1 MVGMLAPQF
10 AASPRQ
16 THCGWEPDLDSP
28 STLMDRME
36 RKRSP
41 FAIPVFIAV
50 AALLALLTYG
60 VVVKQGGNEYDN
72 AVASGERLP
81 ATVREVRVL
90 NSDKTV
96 SLEDYRG
103 KVVLLNFWASWC
115 EPCKDESPAIERA
128 YKKYKDQGFVVLG
141 ADVDDLSSDANEFI
155 KENNLTYPI
164 VRYTSTDATKDFGTK
179 RMPESFLIDR
189 EGNVVALQR
198 YQIDDEWLEENIP
211 PLLTEDRAGS

>member
-1 MVGMLAPQF
+1 MN
-10 AASPRQ
+10 
-16 THCGWEPDLDSP
+16 
-28 STLMDRME
+28 RME

-41 FAIPVFIAV
+41 FAIPVFVAV

-72 AVASGERLP
+72 AVAEGRTLP

-90 NSDKTV
+90 NEDRTV

-115 EPCKDESPAIERA
+115 EPCKQESPAIERA
-128 YKKYKDQGFVVLG
+128 YKKYKEQGFVVLG

-155 KENNLTYPI
+155 KENKLTYPV
-164 VRYTSTDATKDFGTK
+164 VRYTSADATKDFGTK

-198 YQIDDEWLEENIP
+198 YQIDDAWLEKHIP
-211 PLLTEDRAGS
+211 PVLEQDNGGS

>member
-1 MVGMLAPQF
+1 MAPVCRIDQTNALPIRTF
-10 AASPRQ
+10 ALTR
-16 THCGWEPDLDSP
+16 P
-28 STLMDRME
+28 STLGYCME

-72 AVASGERLP
+72 AVAEGQRLP

-90 NSDKTV
+90 DSDETT
-96 SLEDYRG
+96 SLADYRG

-128 YKKYKDQGFVVLG
+128 YNKYKDQGFVVLG
-141 ADVDDLSSDANEFI
+141 ADVDDLSEDAKEFI
-155 KENNLTYPI
+155 AENNLTYPI
-164 VRYTSTDATKDFGTK
+164 LRYSSTDATKDFGTK
-179 RMPESFLIDR
+179 RMPESFVIDR
-189 EGNVVALQR
+189 AGNVVALQR
-198 YQIDDEWLEENIP
+198 FQVDDAWLEENIP
-211 PLLTEDRAGS
+211 PVLAEQPTAKQGS

>member
-1 MVGMLAPQF
+1 
-10 AASPRQ
+10 
-16 THCGWEPDLDSP
+16 
-28 STLMDRME
+28 ME

-60 VVVKQGGNEYDN
+60 VVVKQGGNKYDN
-72 AVASGERLP
+72 AVAEGKRLP

-90 NSDKTV
+90 GGDDTT

-128 YKKYKDQGFVVLG
+128 YNKYKDQGFVVLG
-141 ADVDDLSSDANEFI
+141 ADVDDLSKDAEQFI
-155 KENNLTYPI
+155 AENKLTYPI
-164 VRYTSTDATKDFGTK
+164 LRYSSSDATKDFGTK
-179 RMPESFLIDR
+179 RMPESFVIDR

-198 YQIDDEWLEENIP
+198 FQVDDAWLEENIP
-211 PLLTEDRAGS
+211 PVLADQPTAKQGE

>member
-1 MVGMLAPQF
+1 MN
-10 AASPRQ
+10 
-16 THCGWEPDLDSP
+16 
-28 STLMDRME
+28 RME

-72 AVASGERLP
+72 AVAAGERLP

-90 NSDKTV
+90 NSDEKV

-128 YKKYKDQGFVVLG
+128 YQKYKDQGFVVLG

-155 KENNLTYPI
+155 KENKLTYPI
-164 VRYTSTDATKDFGTK
+164 VRYTSADATKDFGTK

-211 PLLTEDRAGS
+211 PLLAQEDDKS